1 MPTQVSP
8 APAVSFPPALS
19 QAVREAAIEFFGS
32 YCGMQP
38 CERADQP
45 VDSGGPGIMGVISF
59 FGDPVWSVSL
69 IMPEATAVAAA
80 KMFAGFEIP
89 FDSPDMGDIVGEM
102 ANVMAG
108 DIVARLHAHGI
119 TAQMSLP
126 TVARGHDVELLY
138 PPNTCSAR
146 LKFESPNG
154 GFWFRLVKALDRL
167 PGARRSGA

>member
-1 MPTQVSP
+1 MPAEVQSP
-8 APAVSFPPALS
+8 PTVGFPPALS
-19 QAVREAAIEFFGS
+19 AAVRDSAIEFFGT

-45 VDSGGPGIMGVISF
+45 MEASGPGIMGVISF

-69 IMPEATAVAAA
+69 VMPEKTAVTAA
-80 KMFAGFEIP
+80 KAFAGFDIA

-108 DIVARLHAHGI
+108 DIVARLDARGI
-119 TAQMSLP
+119 AAQMSLP
-126 TVARGHDVELLY
+126 TVARGHDVELLTAA
-138 PPNTCSAR
+138 NACAAR
-146 LKFESPNG
+146 LRFESSNG

-167 PGARRSGA
+167 PGVRRSGA